1 MKVCILSGGTGA
13 PKLIQGLKEILPEED
28 ISVIVNTGEDTMVGD
43 LYLSPDVDTVLYT
56 LSNQI
61 NEDTWY
67 GVKGD
72 TFIAHNTI
80 KEFENKENNTFGEN
94 LRIGDKDR
102 ALKMHK
108 THYINKGYPLSKII
122 KMEKELFGIKA
133 NIFPMTDDIVR
144 TKILINE
151 NNNKYLIDFHD
162 FWINRRGNATVVD
175 IFYENS
181 NYAGAP
187 SKTIECIKNSDIII
201 IGPSNPITSIAPILS
216 IKDIK
221 DTIIESNKP
230 VVAVSP
236 IIGEGAVSGPAGILM
251 KAKGYPVSA
260 EGVCKFYNDLGI
272 NINTMILDNIDKN
285 KDFELKVNSCDSNTA
300 VAYTNT
306 IMKTIEDKINLAK
319 FIVNLRTI

>member
-1 MKVCILSGGTGA
+1 
-13 PKLIQGLKEILPEED
+13 
-28 ISVIVNTGEDTMVGD
+28 
-43 LYLSPDVDTVLYT
+43 
-56 LSNQI
+56 
-61 NEDTWY
+61 
-67 GVKGD
+67 
-72 TFIAHNTI
+72 
-80 KEFENKENNTFGEN
+80 
-94 LRIGDKDR
+94 
-102 ALKMHK
+102 
-108 THYINKGYPLSKII
+108 
-122 KMEKELFGIKA
+122 
-133 NIFPMTDDIVR
+133 MTDDIVR

>member
-72 TFIAHNTI
+72 TFITHNTI

-236 IIGEGAVSGPAGILM
+236 IIGDGAVSGPAGILM

-260 EGVCKFYNDLGI
+260 GGVYNFYNDLGI
-272 NINTMILDNIDKN
+272 NINTMILDNIDKSRIE
-285 KDFELKVNSCDSNTA
+285 KTKLELNNSNII
-300 VAYTNT
+300 YTNT

-319 FIVNLRTI
+319 SVLGSI